1 MKRSQIVTLAVAA
14 LLAALLVPLVRNALR
29 PPAAPRLAA
38 REPLTVGLKGGT
50 TRPLA
55 PPPGKVL
62 IVHFWATWCAP
73 CVEEIPGLVAYVRD
87 TKGRSDLEV
96 LTVSVDE
103 KWETVE
109 PWLAAHGA
117 ADLPLALDPKKEAAT
132 RMGTLKFPETYVLSS
147 TGAVLLHLVGPAD
160 WTSPAVRR
168 RIDDVIPAAS
178 RYPAA
183 RG

>member
-14 LLAALLVPLVRNALR
+14 LLAALLVPFVRNALR
-29 PPAAPRLAA
+29 PPAAARVVPRAA
-38 REPLTVGLKGGT
+38 ATVALKGGG
-50 TRPLA
+50 TRSLA
-55 PPPGKVL
+55 PAEGKVL

-73 CVEEIPGLVAYVRD
+73 CVEEIPGLVAYTREM
-87 TKGRSDLEV
+87 KGRDDLEV

-103 KWETVE
+103 RWETVE

-132 RMGTLKFPETYVLSS
+132 RMGTLKFPETYVLSP
-147 TGAVLLHLVGPAD
+147 TGAILLHLVGPAD
-160 WTSPAVRR
+160 WTSADVRR
-168 RIDDVIPAAS
+168 RIEAVIPAAS